1 MLKRALLCT
10 SLLAVAASP
19 ALAQGNPRGDAKATV
34 AGKSVAID
42 YGRPSLEGR
51 DMLGKAEVGRAW
63 RMGKD
68 GPTTLITQADLTF
81 GTTVVPKGTY
91 VLKATKVAD
100 DKWQLNVEKKDDGA
114 KVADVPLASEKL
126 PASIEVFT
134 IELKGEKDQGDL
146 EMKWGTT
153 ALKTSF
159 TAK

>member
-10 SLLAVAASP
+10 SLLAVAAGP
-19 ALAQGNPRGDAKATV
+19 ALAQGGARGEAKATV

-51 DMLGKAEVGRAW
+51 DMLGKAEVGQPW

-68 GPTTLITQADLTF
+68 GPTTLTTQADLAF
-81 GTTVVPKGTY
+81 GTTVVPKGSY

-100 DKWQLNVEKKDDGA
+100 DKWQLNVQNKDDGA
-114 KVADVPLASEKL
+114 KVADVPLTSAKL
-126 PASIEVFT
+126 PASVEVFT
-134 IELKGEKDQGDL
+134 IELKGDKDKGDF

-153 ALKTSF
+153 ALKASF